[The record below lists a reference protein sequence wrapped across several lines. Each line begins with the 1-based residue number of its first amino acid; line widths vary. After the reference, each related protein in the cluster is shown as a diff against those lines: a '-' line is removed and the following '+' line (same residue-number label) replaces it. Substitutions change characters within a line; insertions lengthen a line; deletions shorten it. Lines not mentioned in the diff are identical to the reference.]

1 MQSFLLFYNQ
11 FVFSY
16 KYFTMPINRFFDTYT
31 SINEANIR
39 TISIIKE
46 TIVCLK
52 ISNFIFSLLLS
63 FIIELCNFI
72 PLTAKTIMH
81 GINNIF
87 CRRTVEIKN
96 RIPFPNSIT

>member
-1 MQSFLLFYNQ
+1 ML
-11 FVFSY
+11 
-16 KYFTMPINRFFDTYT
+16 INKFFDTYT
-31 SINEANIR
+31 STNEEKIKINNIN
-39 TISIIKE
+39 KE
-46 TIVCLK
+46 IIVCLK

-87 CRRTVEIKN
+87 CKRIVEDKN
-96 RIPFPNSIT
+96 KIPLPSP

>member
-1 MQSFLLFYNQ
+1 ML
-11 FVFSY
+11 
-16 KYFTMPINRFFDTYT
+16 INKFFDTYT
-31 SINEANIR
+31 STNEEKIKINNIN
-39 TISIIKE
+39 KE
-46 TIVCLK
+46 IIVCLK

>member
-31 SINEANIR
+31 STNEEKIKINSMN
-39 TISIIKE
+39 KE

-63 FIIELCNFI
+63 FIIELWSFI
-72 PLTAKTIMH
+72 PLTAKTIIH

-87 CRRTVEIKN
+87 CKRIVEDKN
-96 RIPFPNSIT
+96 KIPLPSP